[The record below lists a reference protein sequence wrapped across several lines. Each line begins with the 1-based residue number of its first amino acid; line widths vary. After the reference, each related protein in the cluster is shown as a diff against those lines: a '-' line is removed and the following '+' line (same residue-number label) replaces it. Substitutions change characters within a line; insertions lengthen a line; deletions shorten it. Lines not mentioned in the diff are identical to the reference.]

1 MDEILEIFPGVDR
14 EVIADVY
21 AANEQ
26 NKEKTIMMLLEMGLG
41 QEQPKS
47 SNQEDLDLQ
56 YAKKLQ
62 AREERR
68 LARQE
73 QEPQGEEPPESP
85 LLPELDFIKNGI
97 QKGFDNIKQFYGK
110 VSMINKVSSSFMT
123 PEKTPRTEYTNLPG
137 SNNFSKFLDE
147 EPDLITPVR
156 PSLVGR
162 PSVAAGR
169 SDKPPV
175 YKTDEEFARALQEE
189 ENRIQ

>member
-41 QEQPKS
+41 QDQPKAP
-47 SNQEDLDLQ
+47 NQEELDLQ

-62 AREERR
+62 AKEERR

-73 QEPQGEEPPESP
+73 QSQEGESYLTKEAPESP
-85 LLPELDFIKNGI
+85 LLPELEFIKNGI
-97 QKGFDNIKQFYGK
+97 QKGFENIKQFYG
-110 VSMINKVSSSFMT
+110 
-123 PEKTPRTEYTNLPG
+123 KTPRTEYTNLPG
-137 SNNFSKFLDE
+137 SNNFNKFLDE

-162 PSVAAGR
+162 PSIATGR
-169 SDKPPV
+169 AEKPV
-175 YKTDEEFARALQEE
+175 YQTDEEFARALQEE